1 MVYARY
7 VCNNAFKEKF
17 LFCSALE
24 TTKKAADILNKVT
37 TFFTVEGLQW
47 KNLAGCCI
55 DDMPAMSG
63 CNSDFQASVKRQAPK
78 SKSVH
83 CMLHRQ
89 ALAFK
94 TLPDSLQK
102 VLDQII
108 KIISFIKAGA
118 LNSCLFKV
126 FCADMDSDHQVLHY
140 YTPTRWLFK
149 GNVMRKVL
157 ELREKLKA
165 FCLLKGK
172 IEYHAW
178 LDNEQW
184 VIFLAYLCDIFEQL
198 NKLNLQMQGK
208 NTNFIK
214 FVDALKTFKAKL
226 ANWKRKAEIYNFA
239 MFEKVDMLLDSRE
252 KSSMPKV
259 VEKNIVKHLLNLQNK
274 FDRYFPE
281 TGDEEL
287 DFVRNP
293 FTFPVE
299 KLSGECQEEFLEL
312 INDSG
317 AKQE

>member
-1 MVYARY
+1 MLLVIFLEKTTNCLKTVGIVLGKEAEKKLAAILLSNNTIQRQIKDLSLDIKSQVVQKIKITLFGLFAIQLDESIDISSCAQLMVYARY

-94 TLPDSLQK
+94 RLPDSLQK

-126 FCADMDSDHQVLHY
+126 QYFVQIWIQ
-140 YTPTRWLFK
+140 TTRCFIITLQLD
-149 GNVMRKVL
+149 GYP
-157 ELREKLKA
+157 KA
-165 FCLLKGK
+165 MSC
-172 IEYHAW
+172 
-178 LDNEQW
+178 
-184 VIFLAYLCDIFEQL
+184 
-198 NKLNLQMQGK
+198 
-208 NTNFIK
+208 
-214 FVDALKTFKAKL
+214 
-226 ANWKRKAEIYNFA
+226 
-239 MFEKVDMLLDSRE
+239 E
-252 KSSMPKV
+252 KS
-259 VEKNIVKHLLNLQNK
+259 LNS
-274 FDRYFPE
+274 E
-281 TGDEEL
+281 
-287 DFVRNP
+287 RN
-293 FTFPVE
+293 
-299 KLSGECQEEFLEL
+299 
-312 INDSG
+312 
-317 AKQE
+317 

>member
-1 MVYARY
+1 
-7 VCNNAFKEKF
+7 
-17 LFCSALE
+17 
-24 TTKKAADILNKVT
+24 
-37 TFFTVEGLQW
+37 
-47 KNLAGCCI
+47 
-55 DDMPAMSG
+55 
-63 CNSDFQASVKRQAPK
+63 
-78 SKSVH
+78 
-83 CMLHRQ
+83 
-89 ALAFK
+89 
-94 TLPDSLQK
+94 
-102 VLDQII
+102 
-108 KIISFIKAGA
+108 
-118 LNSCLFKV
+118 
-126 FCADMDSDHQVLHY
+126 
-140 YTPTRWLFK
+140 
-149 GNVMRKVL
+149 MRKVL

-214 FVDALKTFKAKL
+214 FVDALKAFKAKL
-226 ANWKRKAEIYNFA
+226 ANWKRKAKIYNFA